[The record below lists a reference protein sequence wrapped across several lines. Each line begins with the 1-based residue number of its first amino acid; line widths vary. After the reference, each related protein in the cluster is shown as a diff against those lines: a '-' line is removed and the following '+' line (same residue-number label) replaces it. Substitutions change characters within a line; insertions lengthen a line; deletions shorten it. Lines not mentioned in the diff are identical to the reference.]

1 MFRKVLST
9 SCSLCIVIGFL
20 TLLGTVGSFELNS
33 IDFKTAIVQAGIG
46 MVLTYAG
53 YMGLKTI
60 DPSFFS

>member
-20 TLLGTVGSFELNS
+20 MLLGTVGSFELNS
-33 IDFKTAIVQAGIG
+33 IDFKTAIVQACIG

-53 YMGLKTI
+53 YMGLKTV
-60 DPSFFS
+60 DPSIFN